1 MKRVFLYKDESNIFR
16 RIESVNGMIGTLNE
30 LFDKYK
36 ALSLPDMKTEDF
48 KEFIM
53 NPKAFFIKILTNGET
68 LKIGQLELDT
78 QKVYDLFPLPAG
90 VNELVNDIVNFNT
103 QTYFQSHYAQNI
115 NNIKIL
121 NNELCICDKF
131 KQHIEDTHT
140 FYTET
145 EDQNTALTL
154 LKKIAKDLTALKALQ
169 KGGFYNPQDWIKESL
184 IEKKTEKGIEY
195 TENLQ
200 KIRLF

>member
-1 MKRVFLYKDESNIFR
+1 MKKVFLHKDESNIFR
-16 RIESVNGMIGTLNE
+16 QIESINGMIGSLNQ
-30 LFDKYK
+30 LFDRYK
-36 ALSLPDMKTEDF
+36 TLGLPNMKTEDF

-68 LKIGQLELDT
+68 LKIGQLELDV
-78 QKVYDLFPLPAG
+78 QKVYELFPLPNG
-90 VNELVNDIVNFNT
+90 VNELVTDIIKFNT
-103 QTYFQSHYAQNI
+103 QTYFQTHYAF
-115 NNIKIL
+115 NIKNVEIIE
-121 NNELCICDKF
+121 NELCICSKF
-131 KQHIEDTHT
+131 KQLLEDTHT

-154 LKKIAKDLTALKALQ
+154 LKRIAKDLTALKALQ
-169 KGGFYNPQDWIKESL
+169 KGNFYNPQDWIKESL

-195 TENLQ
+195 SENLE

>member
-1 MKRVFLYKDESNIFR
+1 MKKVFLYKDESNIFR
-16 RIESVNGMIGTLNE
+16 RIESINGMIGSLNQ
-30 LFDKYK
+30 LFDRYK
-36 ALSLPDMKTEDF
+36 TLGLADMKTEDF

-68 LKIGQLELDT
+68 LKIGQLELDV
-78 QKVYDLFPLPAG
+78 QKVYELFPLPNG
-90 VNELVNDIVNFNT
+90 VNELVTDIIKFNT
-103 QTYFQSHYAQNI
+103 QTYFQTHYAF
-115 NNIKIL
+115 NIKNVEIIE
-121 NNELCICDKF
+121 NELCICSKF
-131 KQHIEDTHT
+131 KQLLEDTHT

-154 LKKIAKDLTALKALQ
+154 LKRIAKDLTALKALQ
-169 KGGFYNPQDWIKESL
+169 KGNFYNPQDWIKESL

-195 TENLQ
+195 TENLE